1 MMVGHDERDE
11 QDQQQ
16 WHARFA
22 KERLGLSASVDETLA
37 DPRLNEQFDDE
48 LHDEPESIP
57 QESQAIL
64 IPPRLSLQ
72 SKQMPAVRIVPDKLV
87 RLMPGHDYVS
97 PETNH
102 VEALPAIQTMP
113 NTPKKKRLAGRNT
126 KVHLQ
131 AVPKTEKRGPKKMA
145 SSPGLVESTIV
156 EQALP
161 ASAPLET
168 RESEGRNET
177 PLAVAPK
184 KEERPAR
191 EKLAG
196 SGEILQ
202 GQAEITVE
210 NTHVSFSSVVMVNL
224 LGNPGPVVVQY
235 YTLLPNYGFKAHLS
249 APAASNTSFNYVI
262 LLGELF

>member
-1 MMVGHDERDE
+1 MVGHDERDE
-11 QDQQQ
+11 QDQQR

-37 DPRLNEQFDDE
+37 DPRLNEEFDDE

-57 QESQAIL
+57 QESQALL

-87 RLMPGHDYVS
+87 RPMTGQDYVL

-102 VEALPAIQTMP
+102 VEVLPAIHTTP
-113 NTPKKKRLAGRNT
+113 DTPKKKRLAGRNT

-131 AVPKTEKRGPKKMA
+131 AVPKTEKRGVKKMA
-145 SSPGLVESTIV
+145 SSPGIVESTIV

-161 ASAPLET
+161 ASAFPET

-177 PLAVAPK
+177 TASCSA
-184 KEERPAR
+184 
-191 EKLAG
+191 EKRGAAG
-196 SGEILQ
+196 
-202 GQAEITVE
+202 A
-210 NTHVSFSSVVMVNL
+210 
-224 LGNPGPVVVQY
+224 
-235 YTLLPNYGFKAHLS
+235 
-249 APAASNTSFNYVI
+249 
-262 LLGELF
+262 